1 MSDEG
6 EELRA
11 IGVVILCENWSICF
25 FLPLLWFFPRCSFL
39 SFFGLLCP
47 FCLLLFLPLFSFFP
61 LFFLYCSPFIVLSS
75 VPFFLFLFPLKL
87 QQRWGAFRDSQ
98 NLRKVLDITLFC
110 KCIVHGLPPGKFV
123 WVLLFPLHDN
133 TCKKGIYIYIA
144 WLSQP
149 EKIWFGLPAKI
160 NYEKHVQY
168 NAASAGT
175 ANAILDVI

>member
-1 MSDEG
+1 MFIRWAHEWWGRGASSNRRCYTLWKLEHM
-6 EELRA
+6 LLSSV
-11 IGVVILCENWSICF
+11 IVILPSL
-25 FLPLLWFFPRCSFL
+25 FLPFFFWSVVSFL
-39 SFFGLLCP
+39 SPLV
-47 FCLLLFLPLFSFFP
+47 PLFSFFP

-133 TCKKGIYIYIA
+133 TCKKGIYIYI
-144 WLSQP
+144 
-149 EKIWFGLPAKI
+149 
-160 NYEKHVQY
+160 
-168 NAASAGT
+168 
-175 ANAILDVI
+175 

>member
-11 IGVVILCENWSICF
+11 IGVTLWKLEHMRLSSVIVILPS
-25 FLPLLWFFPRCSFL
+25 
-39 SFFGLLCP
+39 
-47 FCLLLFLPLFSFFP
+47 LFLPFFFWSVVPFLSPLVPSFIFLLSAFLSLLFSFHRS
-61 LFFLYCSPFIVLSS
+61 FLCSLLP
-75 VPFFLFLFPLKL
+75 FLFPLKL
-87 QQRWGAFRDSQ
+87 QRMWGASRDSQ

-110 KCIVHGLPPGKFV
+110 KCIVHGLPPGKFL
-123 WVLLFPLHDN
+123 WVLFFPLHDN
-133 TCKKGIYIYIA
+133 TCKKGKYIA

-149 EKIWFGLPAKI
+149 EKIGWFGLPAKR